1 MMITSIV
8 WIVSLFRA
16 FWVPKELKRKKLLSW
31 LTAGIVGIMLFSIL
45 AFWAFLFTKVGATD
59 YSNPDGTIL
68 IYDHDLYVSD
78 KFNEASRIYDTA
90 NIIGPIDVFFDIR
103 RNAELLTKNNLYTIE

>member
-16 FWVPKELKRKKLLSW
+16 FWVPKELKRKRLLSW
-31 LTAGIVGIMLFSIL
+31 LTAAIVGIILFSIL

-68 IYDHDLYVSD
+68 IYDQNLYVNN
-78 KFNEASRIYDTA
+78 KFKEASRIYDTA
-90 NIIGPIDVFFDIR
+90 NII
-103 RNAELLTKNNLYTIE
+103 